1 MDEDADAMGEES
13 MRDKGRDTK
22 GNEPADGGRANG
34 TPLDQTQRHVLVI
47 NDTKEILDAFRALLE
62 DEGYRVSLDNFSALD
77 LGENLSDVNKLAP
90 DAIILDFMFGDEP
103 LGWQF
108 LQLLKMDRATE
119 AIPVVIC
126 TAAVRQAQEQE
137 AHLRTLG
144 VEVVLK
150 PFDIDHVLDALRR
163 ALDAAGNPDAPGVPP
178 TP

>member
-1 MDEDADAMGEES
+1 MSRQTRDSGRGRSEGEQ
-13 MRDKGRDTK
+13 
-22 GNEPADGGRANG
+22 ANG
-34 TPLDQTQRHVLVI
+34 TPPDQKQRHVLVI
-47 NDTKEILDAFRALLE
+47 NDTKEILDAFRLLLE

-77 LGENLSDVNKLAP
+77 LGQKLADLKALAP
-90 DAIILDFMFGDEP
+90 DAVILDFMFGDEP

-108 LQLLKMDRATE
+108 LQLLRMDRQTAN
-119 AIPVVIC
+119 IPIVVC

-150 PFDIDHVLDALRR
+150 PFDIDHILAALRR
-163 ALDAAGNPDAPGVPP
+163 ALEPEGHPEAPGVPP